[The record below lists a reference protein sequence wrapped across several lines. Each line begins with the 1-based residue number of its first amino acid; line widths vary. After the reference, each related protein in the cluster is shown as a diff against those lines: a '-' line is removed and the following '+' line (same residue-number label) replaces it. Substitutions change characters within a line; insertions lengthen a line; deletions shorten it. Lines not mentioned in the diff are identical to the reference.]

1 MCRNR
6 KSTHADVRIQKNK
19 NNNSVVMFI
28 ELEHHEGT
36 IIRVTINRKIF
47 CLLWAKFLRTRRLI
61 PTSVCMS
68 RSHICPGIRV
78 ANIVTLSF
86 DSCVNF
92 ILCNIFLLIL
102 FMAIVCYNHYTYWL
116 NSVIIYNANFLIY
129 ILFRITDSNKFRV
142 ILCVKVFIC
151 VKWTVGQQ
159 FQCSPIKGEWITER
173 SCF

>member
-1 MCRNR
+1 
-6 KSTHADVRIQKNK
+6 
-19 NNNSVVMFI
+19 MFI
-28 ELEHHEGT
+28 ELKHHEDT
-36 IIRVTINRKIF
+36 IRVTINRKIF

-86 DSCVNF
+86 DSCDTRME
-92 ILCNIFLLIL
+92 ILFCVNIFLLIL
-102 FMAIVCYNHYTYWL
+102 FMAIVCYNHYTYWS